1 MELGKWLQLL
11 LTCLVGIAGLLLAAS
26 HNEGGTV
33 YALGLGLFTAAII
46 YVFLLIKWHF
56 DRIEQVQP

>member
-1 MELGKWLQLL
+1 
-11 LTCLVGIAGLLLAAS
+11 VGIAGLLLAAS
-26 HNEGGTV
+26 HNEGGTI

-56 DRIEQVQP
+56 DRIEQVQH